1 MSYHRSTYS
10 TFSRAYGQQNY
21 YEQGRVT
28 DYEQGQGRVTDDEQR
43 RIVEDALERQRRTA
57 EALEYEQRRRQI
69 REAEREAERREAE
82 REAERDE
89 RGRMTE
95 RGRGRTRDGKLPKN
109 IQAAFNGLTT
119 LDKARLSPWYRRLVF
134 ITDKNSKVADFV
146 YKQISEC
153 LKDADSNHE
162 LANILYTITDNA
174 HDTCDDRVA
183 LSVIYLGLQQS
194 LNEYKKSIGSNLP
207 CVYNLLINGFLTIE
221 LLYELA
227 RYKVATSQNVDEI
240 EVYLGYL
247 IKTKKALEI
256 PINLNEMVFPDLAN
270 ISSDDVAVAVERVQK
285 VRNDSQTCHQFLIQQ
300 PIWIDILTNKFKDAV
315 ETITNT
321 RNENDDYVEAL
332 NTYTKSMVELS
343 IHCYRS
349 EAQNTRQAVEQHEA
363 VEHDIQN

>member
-1 MSYHRSTYS
+1 M
-10 TFSRAYGQQNY
+10 
-21 YEQGRVT
+21 
-28 DYEQGQGRVTDDEQR
+28 
-43 RIVEDALERQRRTA
+43 
-57 EALEYEQRRRQI
+57 
-69 REAEREAERREAE
+69 
-82 REAERDE
+82 
-89 RGRMTE
+89 
-95 RGRGRTRDGKLPKN
+95 
-109 IQAAFNGLTT
+109 
-119 LDKARLSPWYRRLVF
+119 
-134 ITDKNSKVADFV
+134 
-146 YKQISEC
+146 
-153 LKDADSNHE
+153 
-162 LANILYTITDNA
+162 
-174 HDTCDDRVA
+174 
-183 LSVIYLGLQQS
+183 
-194 LNEYKKSIGSNLP
+194 
-207 CVYNLLINGFLTIE
+207 
-221 LLYELA
+221 
-227 RYKVATSQNVDEI
+227 ATSQNVDEI